1 MDIEFRALLTTQH
14 PYPYPIVD
22 RDSDSDSQNQY
33 TPTLHLGPQAQEAQ

>member
-22 RDSDSDSQNQY
+22 RDSDSQNQY